1 MHFSALNCS
10 DFIWSLQWKKQYE
23 KRYNRRGKYY
33 GKRNDI
39 WRKIKRVCWSPICM
53 LCPTT
58 VEGQSGFRWNV
69 SMSNFDMDGNYW
81 GTLYNSMKDILGIS
95 R

>member
-1 MHFSALNCS
+1 MILS
-10 DFIWSLQWKKQYE
+10 DHYSERNNMKKGTIE
-23 KRYNRRGKYY
+23 GGKYY

-81 GTLYNSMKDILGIS
+81 GTLYNSMKDVLGIS